1 MPGFNRHRRGLA
13 VLLAVIVAP
22 VAATAPFS
30 SATVAAA
37 AEAARPAPVGMAVTV
52 VRAEKVCFWK
62 TLTVVGTLV
71 PRNEV
76 LVRADREGLQIS
88 HIFGQVGDRVSS
100 NQVLARLAPSGGR
113 PGGSVA
119 IRAPVDGSLL
129 SAPTV
134 VGAMAT
140 ARGEPLFRIVADDEL
155 ELAAEVPANQLP
167 QLFAGQAVMVR
178 IAGLDELPG
187 RIRNVSIAVDAA
199 SQLGRTRISI
209 EPNPNLR
216 AGAFGR
222 AVINSGQS
230 CGLGI
235 PLSALLY
242 GPGGPV
248 VQVVHDGRVQSRPV
262 TIGLISAGQTEVR
275 EGLGESDL
283 VVMRAGAFL
292 REGDR
297 VRAVTVTRR

>member
-1 MPGFNRHRRGLA
+1 
-13 VLLAVIVAP
+13 VA
-22 VAATAPFS
+22 TE
-30 SATVAAA
+30 T
-37 AEAARPAPVGMAVTV
+37 ARPTPVGMAVTV

-100 NQVLARLAPSGGR
+100 NQVLARLAPPAGR

-129 SAPTV
+129 SAPPV

-155 ELAAEVPANQLP
+155 ELAAEIPANQLA

-199 SQLGRTRISI
+199 SQLGRARISI

-262 TIGLISAGQTEVR
+262 TIGLISAGQIEVR